1 MNSLIQVIFDYHRKD
16 KKMILSI
23 HGGHNAS
30 ASLITK
36 KDGEIKSW
44 CIEAERVDRIKMSLG
59 CERYEGSDF
68 SSSTKSE
75 WLSNK
80 KSNFSLLLKRL
91 FSEARITEA
100 DVDIIVISQNTD
112 ISRIPEKLNNKYII
126 KIPHHLAHAALSFY
140 TSNFKEALV
149 VVCDGE
155 GELTD
160 KGYETQTAWK
170 FDNKGYT
177 KLMATYKKDHYEM
190 GIANAYEIYTYW
202 LGYGYNGCGTT
213 MALAS
218 FSNEHSET
226 ADNLFVEDEYNNIF
240 VNKSIIDLQEHVKKL
255 NYVKKGTM
263 AFNQEHEKMM
273 RSISLPPKYKLRY
286 SQESSINND
295 FIMMAADIQY
305 ATEKAVIS
313 YIENARK
320 ILPSNFICMGGGT
333 FLNCNLNSKIREMS
347 GVKDIHVPTAPG
359 DGGLSLGAALAYYFS
374 YNERCKVADTA
385 FIGCNILPI
394 KPNDSDNIAYKK
406 ITNISQKAAE
416 LIVEGN
422 LIGWCQGRAEF
433 GPRALGNRSLLADPR
448 TMKSHIRINEKLKH
462 REAFR
467 PFAPIVLEKYY
478 SECFEGV
485 LPIPYMLETR
495 KIKEH
500 WRAKIPAVC
509 HIDNSARVQIVN
521 SQNSPKLNEL
531 IEAFYRLTGV
541 PVLIN
546 TSLNRNGEPIVN
558 DAVEAIELLRKGML
572 DYLIIG
578 DYLYFQKEKNNI

>member
-1 MNSLIQVIFDYHRKD
+1 
-16 KKMILSI
+16 MILSI

-44 CIEAERVDRIKMSLG
+44 CVEAERVDRIKMSLG
-59 CERYEGSDF
+59 CEKYEGSDF
-68 SSSTKSE
+68 SSSAKSK
-75 WLSNK
+75 WIINK

-91 FSEARITEA
+91 FSEAGITEA

-112 ISRIPEKLNNKYII
+112 VSRIPKDLSSKKVI

-140 TSNFKEALV
+140 TSNFEEALV

-170 FDNKGYT
+170 FDSKGYT
-177 KLMATYKKDHYEM
+177 ELMATYKKDHYEM

-218 FSNEHSET
+218 FSNKHTEI
-226 ADNLFVEDEYNNIF
+226 ADNLFVEDEHNNIF
-240 VNKSIIDLQEHVKKL
+240 VNKKIIDLQGHVKKV
-255 NYVKKGTM
+255 NYVKKGTV
-263 AFNQEHEKMM
+263 AFNQDHEKMK

-286 SQESSINND
+286 SPDPSIKNE

-313 YIENARK
+313 YIEKARK
-320 ILPSNFICMGGGT
+320 MVSSECICMGGGT
-333 FLNCNLNSKIREMS
+333 FLNCNLNSKIRELP
-347 GVKDIHVPTAPG
+347 GVKNIHVPTAPG

-374 YNERCKVADTA
+374 YNEKCKVADTA
-385 FIGCNILPI
+385 FIGCSIVPI
-394 KPNDSDNIAYKK
+394 KPNDSDSITYIKIA
-406 ITNISQKAAE
+406 NISQKAAE
-416 LIVEGN
+416 LIADGN
-422 LIGWCQGRAEF
+422 LVGWCQGRAEF

-448 TMKSHIRINEKLKH
+448 TMKSHTRINEMLKH

-467 PFAPIVLEKYY
+467 PFAPIVLEEHY

-495 KIKEH
+495 IIKEQ
-500 WRAKIPAVC
+500 WREKIPAVC
-509 HIDNSARVQIVN
+509 HVDNSARVQIVN

-531 IEAFYRLTGV
+531 IEAFFRLTDV

-578 DYLYFQKEKNNI
+578 DYLYFQKEKQ